1 VDTTAIRTAYERD
14 GFVHL
19 PGAFPADVAAEL
31 AARVRAAG
39 RLAELRRADAFGP
52 LATEVVRDAIGVVV
66 GGSCPEPNDW
76 GGALVTEP
84 TIGSWQTPTGG
95 SHLDYP
101 VQGAP
106 LVELRLKW
114 FAHLEQVV
122 HGGGAPVLIAGF
134 HRLVAQWA
142 AQTRPG
148 DVGHSAAV
156 RDSIFPTSPWFKV
169 LRDRAALD
177 REKVLAAGAT
187 VGGVNVRVVE
197 LTGAAGDVT
206 LVHPHVLHAPSPNYS
221 DRPRLMVTGGF
232 EVARPGRP
240 GA

>member
-1 VDTTAIRTAYERD
+1 MGRTLTRALRGLGTNRGAHVDTTAIRTAYERD
-14 GFVHL
+14 GLVHL
-19 PGAFPADVAAEL
+19 PGAFHADVAAEL

-39 RLAELRRADAFGP
+39 QLADLRRANAFGP

-84 TIGSWQTPTGG
+84 TIGRWRTPTGG
-95 SHLDYP
+95 WHLDYP

-134 HRLVAQWA
+134 HRLVAHWA
-142 AQTRPG
+142 AQTHLG

-156 RDSIFPTSPWFKV
+156 RDSIFGTSPWFKV
-169 LRDRAALD
+169 LFVTTQHRI
-177 REKVLAAGAT
+177 EK
-187 VGGVNVRVVE
+187 RCWRQ
-197 LTGAAGDVT
+197 
-206 LVHPHVLHAPSPNYS
+206 APPPCETS
-221 DRPRLMVTGGF
+221 T
-232 EVARPGRP
+232 
-240 GA
+240 